1 MSSSRSHRRHLFRHY
16 SRSSLCHLPMGS
28 YCHPT
33 RRAGM
38 RPRNT
43 FFKSSRD
50 TKLCARSKCK
60 ISSYILFLEFSPLR
74 FQFCQI
80 LLSPQRLHYHVK
92 VFSEI
97 SLNFKI
103 NQLKNGKN
111 LDQYNL
117 QYFLL
122 NNLLKDGRTLS
133 DYNIQKESTLF
144 FGTSTWGWYAD
155 IHENTWENPSITLD
169 VEASDTIEKKLNRDS
184 ILFNSFPFKLPFL
197 ILLFPYR
204 HKQRQCLK
212 GKIYVGS
219 SEK

>member
-1 MSSSRSHRRHLFRHY
+1 MAFNSISSSEIKLPTDVSTNLTKTLSNKPNPMSSSRSHRRHLFRHY

-103 NQLKNGKN
+103 N
-111 LDQYNL
+111 
-117 QYFLL
+117 
-122 NNLLKDGRTLS
+122 
-133 DYNIQKESTLF
+133 
-144 FGTSTWGWYAD
+144 
-155 IHENTWENPSITLD
+155 
-169 VEASDTIEKKLNRDS
+169 
-184 ILFNSFPFKLPFL
+184 
-197 ILLFPYR
+197 
-204 HKQRQCLK
+204 
-212 GKIYVGS
+212 
-219 SEK
+219 